1 MLLLAP
7 CGRGHSARRGAVS
20 SGRGQPTRAGTGIL
34 SPYASMAPAGG
45 KVSPTASN
53 APISARAPSPR
64 PLERKRGRRTRQ
76 REAPLL
82 RGRLDDERRLT
93 GGTHLGARRL
103 RHPWYDSGMTQ
114 KIAVSLPDEQVVS
127 IRRAV
132 EQGRAPS
139 VSGFISAA
147 VARVQREDDLAQL
160 LDDLDRELGPVD
172 DADLAWAD
180 KALGLA

>member
-1 MLLLAP
+1 
-7 CGRGHSARRGAVS
+7 
-20 SGRGQPTRAGTGIL
+20 
-34 SPYASMAPAGG
+34 
-45 KVSPTASN
+45 
-53 APISARAPSPR
+53 
-64 PLERKRGRRTRQ
+64 
-76 REAPLL
+76 
-82 RGRLDDERRLT
+82 
-93 GGTHLGARRL
+93 
-103 RHPWYDSGMTQ
+103 MTQ

-172 DADLAWAD
+172 DAALAEAID
-180 KALGLA
+180 EAGDYTLDAVERDDRER

>member
-1 MLLLAP
+1 
-7 CGRGHSARRGAVS
+7 
-20 SGRGQPTRAGTGIL
+20 
-34 SPYASMAPAGG
+34 MAPAGG

-53 APISARAPSPR
+53 VPVSARVPQSSTDQDADATDPR
-64 PLERKRGRRTRQ
+64 R
-76 REAPLL
+76 REAPSSSL
-82 RGRLDDERRLT
+82 RGRLDDERRLA
-93 GGTHLGARRL
+93 GGTHLGTGRL

>member
-1 MLLLAP
+1 MFRRPAAARGATYSSTSRMLAQT
-7 CGRGHSARRGAVS
+7 ARR
-20 SGRGQPTRAGTGIL
+20 RA
-34 SPYASMAPAGG
+34 APHL
-45 KVSPTASN
+45 V
-53 APISARAPSPR
+53 RAPR
-64 PLERKRGRRTRQ
+64 
-76 REAPLL
+76 
-82 RGRLDDERRLT
+82 RGRLRR
-93 GGTHLGARRL
+93 
-103 RHPWYDSGMTQ
+103 PWYDSGMTQ

>member
-1 MLLLAP
+1 
-7 CGRGHSARRGAVS
+7 
-20 SGRGQPTRAGTGIL
+20 
-34 SPYASMAPAGG
+34 
-45 KVSPTASN
+45 
-53 APISARAPSPR
+53 
-64 PLERKRGRRTRQ
+64 
-76 REAPLL
+76 
-82 RGRLDDERRLT
+82 
-93 GGTHLGARRL
+93 
-103 RHPWYDSGMTQ
+103 MTQ

-147 VARVQREDDLAQL
+147 VAREQREEDLARL
-160 LDDLDRELGPVD
+160 LDGLDRELGPVD

>member
-1 MLLLAP
+1 
-7 CGRGHSARRGAVS
+7 
-20 SGRGQPTRAGTGIL
+20 
-34 SPYASMAPAGG
+34 MAPGGG

-53 APISARAPSPR
+53 APGREDTSPSACG
-64 PLERKRGRRTRQ
+64 GR
-76 REAPLL
+76 LL
-82 RGRLDDERRLT
+82 RGQLDDEWRLT
-93 GGTHLGARRL
+93 WRGHLGAGRL
-103 RHPWYDSGMTQ
+103 HHPWYDSGMTQ

-132 EQGRAPS
+132 AQGRAAS

-147 VARVQREDDLAQL
+147 VARTQREDNLAQL

>member
-1 MLLLAP
+1 MSP
-7 CGRGHSARRGAVS
+7 SARGA
-20 SGRGQPTRAGTGIL
+20 
-34 SPYASMAPAGG
+34 
-45 KVSPTASN
+45 
-53 APISARAPSPR
+53 ARASTDQDADATDLRPRASPS
-64 PLERKRGRRTRQ
+64 
-76 REAPLL
+76 L

-132 EQGRAPS
+132 AQGRAAS
-139 VSGFISAA
+139 VSGFVSAA
-147 VARVQREDDLAQL
+147 VARAQREDNLAQL

-180 KALGLA
+180 KALGLV

>member
-1 MLLLAP
+1 MP
-7 CGRGHSARRGAVS
+7 PSARGA
-20 SGRGQPTRAGTGIL
+20 
-34 SPYASMAPAGG
+34 
-45 KVSPTASN
+45 
-53 APISARAPSPR
+53 ARASTDQDADATDLRPRASPS
-64 PLERKRGRRTRQ
+64 
-76 REAPLL
+76 L
-82 RGRLDDERRLT
+82 RGRLDDEWRLT
-93 GGTHLGARRL
+93 GGTHLGTGRL
-103 RHPWYDSGMTQ
+103 RHPWYDSGVTQ

>member
-1 MLLLAP
+1 MEQ
-7 CGRGHSARRGAVS
+7 ARS
-20 SGRGQPTRAGTGIL
+20 L
-34 SPYASMAPAGG
+34 H
-45 KVSPTASN
+45 
-53 APISARAPSPR
+53 
-64 PLERKRGRRTRQ
+64 
-76 REAPLL
+76 
-82 RGRLDDERRLT
+82 GRLDDERRLT
-93 GGTHLGARRL
+93 RRAHLGAGRRL
-103 RHPWYDSGMTQ
+103 QGQAHVQPLPLLADGVGAAPWYDSGMTQ

-147 VARVQREDDLAQL
+147 VARVQREDKLAQL
-160 LDDLDRELGPVD
+160 LDDLDSELDPVD